1 MIAQGVLGNEGDGRF
16 RMQGAVTIESARAVL
31 DAGLGMLPSGGGEI
45 EIDLAGM
52 TAFDSAALGVMF
64 EWQRRTAAGGL
75 RIRYSNLPPKLA
87 TLAKLYG
94 VDSLLMPPADA

>member
-1 MIAQGVLGNEGDGRF
+1 MIAQGVLGKDGDGRF

-31 DAGLGMLPSGGGEI
+31 DAGLGMLPAGGEI

-52 TAFDSAALGVMF
+52 SAFDSAALGVMF
-64 EWQRRTAAGGL
+64 EWRRRTAAGGL

-94 VDSLLMPPADA
+94 VDTLLLPPADA